1 MSEQSNDEHDQEH
14 KRTHSVSSMDGVE
27 MGIALSSRKSP
38 SNSHVE
44 YPMDLDDDPAELE
57 MIMVRDVK
65 AGAEVSFLLILNF

>member
-14 KRTHSVSSMDGVE
+14 ERTHSVSSMDRVE
-27 MGIALSSRKSP
+27 KGIDLSSRKSP
-38 SNSHVE
+38 SDSHVE
-44 YPMDLDDDPAELE
+44 YPMDLEDDPAELE